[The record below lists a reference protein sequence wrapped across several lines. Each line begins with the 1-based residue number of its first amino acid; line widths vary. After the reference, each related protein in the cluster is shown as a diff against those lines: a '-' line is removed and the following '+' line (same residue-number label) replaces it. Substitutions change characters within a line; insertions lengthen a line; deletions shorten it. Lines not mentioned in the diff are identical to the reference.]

1 MEMELDGVIAN
12 VERERPLMKT
22 NCSQIIKKIEA
33 LKRLQ
38 SCKIGGPKI
47 FFCRLED
54 HWPDIFVNLVINTKY
69 EALYI
74 LCKCQDHA
82 LIALDMVSL
91 IVSKNGEER

>member
-1 MEMELDGVIAN
+1 MELDGVIAN

-54 HWPDIFVNLVINTKY
+54 H
-69 EALYI
+69 
-74 LCKCQDHA
+74 
-82 LIALDMVSL
+82 
-91 IVSKNGEER
+91 